1 MESKPPEGSFPA
13 TQWSV
18 VLAAGGGENPPAAR
32 ALDSLCRAYWVP
44 LYAFVR
50 RSGYAP
56 ADAED
61 LTQQFF
67 ARLLAGEGLRTAD
80 PSRGR
85 FRTFLLT
92 SLQRFL
98 VSEWRRGQAL
108 KRGESQLIR
117 VDPARAEELIG
128 LSSTG
133 RSPETEY
140 DRQWA
145 DQVLRQAL
153 TRLSEEYTADGKAR
167 LYEQLRGQVWGAAET
182 TDRTDLAAELGLTE
196 GAVRVAVHRLRRRFR
211 ELLRAE
217 VAATVA
223 REGDVDDELRYLA
236 GLLVA

>member
-1 MESKPPEGSFPA
+1 MESRPPEGSFPA

-18 VLAAGGGENPPAAR
+18 VLAAGGGESPPAAR

-50 RSGYAP
+50 RSGYAS

-128 LSSTG
+128 LASTG
-133 RSPETEY
+133 RSPEIEY

-167 LYEQLRGQVWGAAET
+167 LYEQLRGQVWGVPEASG
-182 TDRTDLAAELGLTE
+182 TDLAAELGLTE
-196 GAVRVAVHRLRRRFR
+196 GALRVAVHRLRRRFR
-211 ELLRAE
+211 ELLRSE

-223 REGDVDDELRYLA
+223 GEADVDDELRYLA

>member
-1 MESKPPEGSFPA
+1 MEPKPQEGNFPP

-32 ALDSLCRAYWVP
+32 ALDSLCRTYWVP

-50 RSGYAP
+50 RSGYAS

-108 KRGESQLIR
+108 KRGENQLIR

-128 LSSTG
+128 VANPG

-153 TRLSEEYTADGKAR
+153 ARLSEEYVADGKAR
-167 LYEQLRGQVWGAAET
+167 LYEQLRGQVWGVAEASGG
-182 TDRTDLAAELGLTE
+182 DLASELGLTE
-196 GAVRVAVHRLRRRFR
+196 GALRVAVHRLRRRFR

-217 VAATVA
+217 VAATVV